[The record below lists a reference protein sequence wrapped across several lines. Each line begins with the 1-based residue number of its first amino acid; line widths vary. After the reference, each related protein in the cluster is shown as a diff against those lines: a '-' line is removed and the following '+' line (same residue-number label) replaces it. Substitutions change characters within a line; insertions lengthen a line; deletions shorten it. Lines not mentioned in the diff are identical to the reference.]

1 MGLPHVTT
9 DLPGTG
15 GGYKV
20 TPEDFRV
27 DEIPAYLPSGE
38 GDHTFLLVE
47 KRGLDTREVVRAIA
61 RALSVREGDVGV
73 AGQKDRFAL
82 STQWIS
88 VPRVDP
94 DRALAVAG
102 EGFRILEAKRHGNKL
117 RTGHNRGNRFR
128 LRIRGGVPDA
138 AARARAVAAAL
149 AARGLPNFYGPQRF
163 GRTGDNAEL
172 GRLLLRG
179 EEDGRLGRAR
189 RDPKLRRLLI
199 SAFQSEVFNR
209 VLARRLADG
218 TWIRPLAGDVLEKC
232 ASGGLFVCAE
242 PEVDGPRVATF
253 ELSVTG
259 PMPGPRVR
267 PAPTGEPAALEAA
280 VLAETGVTPE
290 QLGRSRD
297 AEGARRALRIRVE
310 PVVEEDAEGV
320 VLSFALPS
328 GSYATVV
335 LDEVIKPGQP

>member
-1 MGLPHVTT
+1 MPLPYVTP

-27 DEIPAYLPSGE
+27 DELPAYLPSGE
-38 GDHTFLLVE
+38 GEHTYLHVE
-47 KRGLDTREVVRAIA
+47 KRGLETRDVVRAIA
-61 RALSVREGDVGV
+61 RALSVREAEVGA
-73 AGQKDRFAL
+73 AGQKDRYAL
-82 STQWIS
+82 STQWLS

-94 DRALAVAG
+94 AKALAVAG
-102 EGFRILEAKRHGNKL
+102 EGFRVLEAKRHGNKL
-117 RTGHNRGNRFR
+117 RTGHLRGNRFR
-128 LRIRGGVPDA
+128 LRIRGGLPDA
-138 AARARAVAAAL
+138 AARARAIAAAL

-163 GRTGDNAEL
+163 GRAGDNALL
-172 GRLLLRG
+172 GRLLLQG
-179 EEDGRLGRAR
+179 ADDPRLGRAR

-209 VLARRLADG
+209 VLAKRMADG
-218 TWIRPLAGDVLEKC
+218 TWTTPLAGDVLEKL
-232 ASGGLFVCAE
+232 ASGGLFVCAD
-242 PEVDGPRVATF
+242 PAADAPRVTAF

-267 PAPTGEPAALEAA
+267 PAPDGEPAALEAA
-280 VLAETGVTPE
+280 ILAETGVTLE
-290 QLGRSRD
+290 ALGRSRD

-310 PVVEEDAEGV
+310 PMVEEDPEGV
-320 VLSFALPS
+320 ILAFELPA

-335 LDEVIKPGQP
+335 LDEVVKPGP